1 LTIDDRKIV
10 NRQSKIVHRYGGAMI
25 RSILLALAESPYDA
39 SARNFAFWLA
49 RKEGSHVH
57 ALAVIDISAFEVP
70 VLGSPDG
77 FMPSVVTPPLKEG
90 QSLMK
95 DLAAIAKERLNQFA
109 NQCVTRGIGSSTE
122 IQTGIP
128 GEVIGR
134 TVVAHDIVV
143 VSRTGYNR
151 IVNPQE
157 SFDPLVAP
165 VIRASVR
172 PVLVAG
178 SEFRED
184 SEIRNVLVAYDG
196 SSHSARALLVAAEL
210 AARPGVS
217 CTLLSVAQSDDL
229 GKEVLAPAEAF
240 LFHHSVTPRKQVM
253 TGSKPADVIC
263 GMVTSGKVDILV
275 MGAYGHSPIREVL
288 FGSTTE
294 RVLSNC
300 TANVILQS

>member
-1 LTIDDRKIV
+1 
-10 NRQSKIVHRYGGAMI
+10 MI

-39 SARNFAFWLA
+39 SARNYAFWIA

-57 ALAVIDISAFEVP
+57 ALAVIDIAAFEVP

-77 FMPSVVTPPLKEG
+77 FMPSVITPPLKEG

-95 DLAAIAKERLNQFA
+95 DLTAIAKERLNHFA
-109 NQCVTRGIGSSTE
+109 NQCVSRGIPASTE
-122 IQTGIP
+122 IKTGIP
-128 GEVIGR
+128 GEVIGGAA
-134 TVVAHDIVV
+134 VAHDIVV

-151 IVNPQE
+151 ISSPQD
-157 SFDPLVAP
+157 SVDAWVAP
-165 VIRASVR
+165 VVRASVR

-196 SSHSARALLVAAEL
+196 SSHSARVLLVAAEL

-217 CTLLSVAQSDDL
+217 CTLLAVAQSEDA
-229 GKEVLAPAEAF
+229 GREVLAPAEEF
-240 LFHHSVTPRKQVM
+240 LFHHGVTPKKEVRV
-253 TGSKPADVIC
+253 SSRAADVIC
-263 GMVTSGKVDILV
+263 EMVTSGKADILT

-294 RVLSNC
+294 RVLSTC
-300 TANVILQS
+300 KANVILQS